1 MFNNNQ
7 ISNKKSFGTKFLYGL
22 FALNKHSQKGT
33 TLVVATVMGMMVIG
47 AAGLAMAKA
56 NSEKTNTIADE
67 QTKQAIAVAETG
79 ISRIQG
85 LFIQEPRL
93 ALALNKEQW
102 QEIVNDGADKLDGNL
117 NELADSASTQT
128 SCNSNQ
134 GTNSKAQQVIDSLQA
149 QVLGIPDNNTMGDTT
164 QDSGT
169 PQGWVSLDDKRQY
182 QLISYGN
189 NDGIGTL
196 AILGKVGGNN
206 GSMARIKVEF
216 DASLGGSTAA
226 DNTKEVP
233 GLWITDVGNDWARDK
248 VNGDIKIFSC
258 KTLSQITGAP
268 DEGNLYDEDDQSIS
282 VSSEAMPD
290 TPNLPSSYYTV
301 EGSVSGMTFPRNGT
315 PAVPA
320 KEAVYS
326 KKGDLITPA
335 VPAIPASQGDA
346 PDAKGYYHYLIDNLD
361 INGGSN
367 VTIKDNA
374 KVIFYVRGNINL
386 SGNPDINP
394 SAVNTS
400 ANLQIY
406 GNTYTQGNKTK
417 YGCGSLAVGSQCPT
431 LQAHFN
437 GTGTVKAFVHA
448 PAAVGSV
455 NGGGNTNGNFKGS
468 MWIKSWDSSSG
479 NSKVKVDAVGTYSQY
494 LGSDKRVTKNT
505 YTIGNISNWQRE
517 KV

>member
-206 GSMARIKVEF
+206 GSMARIK
-216 DASLGGSTAA
+216 
-226 DNTKEVP
+226 
-233 GLWITDVGNDWARDK
+233 
-248 VNGDIKIFSC
+248 
-258 KTLSQITGAP
+258 
-268 DEGNLYDEDDQSIS
+268 
-282 VSSEAMPD
+282 
-290 TPNLPSSYYTV
+290 
-301 EGSVSGMTFPRNGT
+301 
-315 PAVPA
+315 
-320 KEAVYS
+320 
-326 KKGDLITPA
+326 
-335 VPAIPASQGDA
+335 
-346 PDAKGYYHYLIDNLD
+346 
-361 INGGSN
+361 
-367 VTIKDNA
+367 
-374 KVIFYVRGNINL
+374 
-386 SGNPDINP
+386 
-394 SAVNTS
+394 
-400 ANLQIY
+400 
-406 GNTYTQGNKTK
+406 
-417 YGCGSLAVGSQCPT
+417 
-431 LQAHFN
+431 
-437 GTGTVKAFVHA
+437 
-448 PAAVGSV
+448 
-455 NGGGNTNGNFKGS
+455 
-468 MWIKSWDSSSG
+468 
-479 NSKVKVDAVGTYSQY
+479 
-494 LGSDKRVTKNT
+494 
-505 YTIGNISNWQRE
+505 
-517 KV
+517 